1 GALSMPRT
9 PDEEIPPDEPLYRSI
24 SAADVI
30 GPDVQPGAVDLP
42 RCSFNRGKYSAPEA
56 VIVER
61 RPQDNGIVA
70 ITGNELPG
78 PVPRASGEPYEFFT
92 ADDPNPPEDPNN
104 DAHCEVRVKP
114 QGRPFT
120 KN

>member
-1 GALSMPRT
+1 AEDGIRDFHVTGVQTCALPILPRT

-61 RPQDNGIVA
+61 RPQDNGIRS
-70 ITGNELPG
+70 EE
-78 PVPRASGEPYEFFT
+78 R
-92 ADDPNPPEDPNN
+92 
-104 DAHCEVRVKP
+104 RVGKER
-114 QGRPFT
+114 GRRGRRCRIR
-120 KN
+120 